1 MYKHASSFILQR
13 YLCTHFSTEDRL
25 SVRPCKQTSS
35 ALYRTDCLVVVVTVL
50 CDEACNN
57 ELGVLSDQHWPMEGG
72 WGGGACTTES
82 KGKVYFFCMGILF
95 SCQDYGVNISLNIC
109 RINSLDSL

>member
-72 WGGGACTTES
+72 WGGGGHVLLNRREKFIFFAWEY
-82 KGKVYFFCMGILF
+82 YFHA
-95 SCQDYGVNISLNIC
+95 
-109 RINSLDSL
+109 RIME